1 MPFLTDLQ
9 PILCNTAMYISIDIF
24 CICLLEVCGLPCS
37 KLLERKKKNVTK
49 KGKVPWG
56 YYNSISQTRRAVNMF
71 VDWKG
76 FSNGW
81 SCICVSS
88 FWWSWT
94 LWEPGEH
101 YCLAEQRHEEQLLQ
115 QHPHRPKHHR
125 QPAHRVRHHGGVAGG
140 LQRGVQL
147 LPSTLLLPLLP
158 LPRLQNLPLRQHLPD
173 HGRWKM
179 WKWKVGLKLF
189 QSVLNDSWQCVDPT
203 IIERCRC
210 RSSNQTMQRNNS

>member
-1 MPFLTDLQ
+1 
-9 PILCNTAMYISIDIF
+9 
-24 CICLLEVCGLPCS
+24 
-37 KLLERKKKNVTK
+37 
-49 KGKVPWG
+49 
-56 YYNSISQTRRAVNMF
+56 MF

-173 HGRWKM
+173 HGRCKM
-179 WKWKVGLKLF
+179 WKWKVWLKLF
-189 QSVLNDSWQCVDPT
+189 QSVLNDSWQCVGPT

-210 RSSNQTMQRNNS
+210 RSLNQTMHRNNS